1 MQNGLQVCCGNTYGS
16 TQLSGSIPSR
26 PCYAERAARERRR
39 SIMNFP
45 RSLYFEDLHEGL
57 TFKSPAL
64 TVTED
69 SIIRFALEWDMQ
81 PFHVDVQAAK
91 SSIFGSLVGSGLQTV
106 MLTYKLYYQT
116 GFLYGTAIAGLGFEE
131 VRFLKPLRPN
141 DTISVDCSVRTLQP
155 SKQKDRG
162 IVKVS
167 LTTSNDKDAV
177 LLIMTLAM
185 LVARRPVLDQVA
197 TRITSKP
204 SS

>member
-1 MQNGLQVCCGNTYGS
+1 
-16 TQLSGSIPSR
+16 
-26 PCYAERAARERRR
+26 
-39 SIMNFP
+39 MNFP

>member
-1 MQNGLQVCCGNTYGS
+1 
-16 TQLSGSIPSR
+16 
-26 PCYAERAARERRR
+26 
-39 SIMNFP
+39 MNFP

-91 SSIFGSLVGSGLQTV
+91 SSIFGSLIGSGLQTV

-116 GFLYGTAIAGLGFEE
+116 GIFHGTALGGLGFEE

-141 DTISVDCSVRTLQP
+141 DTISVDCSVKAIRP
-155 SKQKDRG
+155 SKQIDRG
-162 IVKVS
+162 IVHIS
-167 LTTSNDKDAV
+167 LKTSNHKDDV
-177 LLIMTLAM
+177 LLVMTLAV
-185 LVARRPVLDQVA
+185 LIARRPV
-197 TRITSKP
+197 
-204 SS
+204 